1 MAVTIMTGK
10 GRREVS
16 GAGASRCDEL
26 LERDQELEALRRSFE
41 AAKNG
46 SGSTV
51 MVSGTAGVGKTSLVK
66 AFVSSLEDDET
77 PQLLWG
83 GCDDLIAPRP
93 FGPFLDMVH
102 ATGLLPDELAASP
115 NREDLLVNLQGILD
129 RPSRPAVVV
138 IEDAHWADDASVDVM
153 RYLARRIESL
163 HALMIVTSR
172 DGEGGGSHAVRGL
185 LTGSSSSAPLRLDLG
200 PLSPEAVATMGRGS
214 SIDAKH
220 LHEVSGGNPLLVSR
234 LLTVNPDEAARMARE
249 TLMSRTEHL
258 SVDGRAALQALSV
271 LPDGA
276 DPSLARTLFAD
287 RPQALHEAETT
298 GLLTSSHSHIGFRH
312 ELART
317 AVAESM
323 SFGERMAATDRVLS
337 ALTETGEDPK
347 VLVHIARA
355 AGDGPRATA
364 FALDALDHG
373 LAPNDHVGAWTMA
386 RIALECTTNLD
397 DARVGRL
404 HLAAATAG
412 RASGQNRAALRH
424 AERAV
429 QRLSRSAPDEPDGEI
444 KPAQAA
450 DLVAAWVVMA
460 DLQGDAGDNLVAR
473 STLRRAGELLQDED
487 GSPIRSR
494 EWVWCN
500 TRLANSARISTDLT
514 RAVELATASIEVA
527 EANRWSEELIHALT
541 VRGTA
546 LGGVSNPEGMEDLT
560 LAKELAVTAASPH
573 QHLSTM
579 LDLAECHMRAAQSA
593 EAEQLAGEVE
603 RLGREHQLERLR
615 YRAASLLAQTFLHR
629 GRTVEAEKLARSLL
643 AEELDPGLPRAAA
656 EAVVA
661 RILVRRGDDQVGD
674 TVDQVWN
681 MAVKAGDIGLLAFTG
696 VTRLE
701 HRWVVG
707 DEKALRQFARYLS
720 GLGERHR
727 HHRLRAEGLRVLQ
740 RLGDDLGFELPEEP
754 PTNGEDSDPEDT
766 AGENTAGVG
775 GMGDGD
781 RVAVPFEGCPP
792 PLAAALYGDHK
803 LAADRW
809 EQAGEP
815 FGRALELIESSTA
828 AAAFE
833 GLRLLDRTGATRT
846 ADLARHRLRG
856 RGLQGVP
863 RGPRRSADGGIPILT
878 GRQIE
883 VLKLIARGN
892 TNAEIADELYVA
904 RRTVD
909 NHVSA
914 ILSRLGVDRRS
925 QAVEVA
931 VSRGMIDV

>member
-1 MAVTIMTGK
+1 MAGTIMTGK
-10 GRREVS
+10 GRRGVS
-16 GAGASRCDEL
+16 GAGANRCEEL
-26 LERDQELEALRRSFE
+26 LERGQELEALRRSFDG
-41 AAKNG
+41 AKNG
-46 SGSTV
+46 FGGTV
-51 MVSGTAGVGKTSLVK
+51 MVCGSAGVGKTSLVRT
-66 AFVSSLEDDET
+66 FVSSLESDET
-77 PQLLWG
+77 LQLLWG

-115 NREDLLVNLQGILD
+115 NREDLLVNMQGILD

-138 IEDAHWADDASVDVM
+138 VEDAQWADDASIDVM
-153 RYLARRIESL
+153 RYLARRLESL
-163 HALMIVTSR
+163 HAMMIVTSR
-172 DGEGGGSHAVRGL
+172 DDEGGGNRAVRGL
-185 LTGSSSSAPLRLDLG
+185 LTGSSSSAPVRLDLG
-200 PLSPEAVATMGRGS
+200 PLSPEAVATLGRGS
-214 SIDAKH
+214 SFDAKH
-220 LHEVSGGNPLLVSR
+220 LHEVSGGNPLLVTR
-234 LLTVNPDEAARMARE
+234 LLTVSPDDAGRMARE

-258 SVDGRAALQALSV
+258 STDGRAALQALSV

-276 DPSLARTLFAD
+276 DPTLARTLFAD
-287 RPQALHEAETT
+287 RPHALHEAEGT
-298 GLLTSSHSHIGFRH
+298 GLLISTQSHIGFRH
-312 ELART
+312 DLART

-323 SFGERMAATDRVLS
+323 SFGERMSATDRVLS
-337 ALTETGEDPK
+337 ALMETGEDPK

-355 AGDGPRATA
+355 AGDGPRATE

-373 LAPNDHVGAWTMA
+373 LAPTDHRGAWAMA

-397 DARVGRL
+397 DTRIGRL

-412 RASGQNRAALRH
+412 RAISQNAEALRH

-429 QRLSRSAPDEPDGEI
+429 QRLSRSLPEPQDRTGSE
-444 KPAQAA
+444 AEVR
-450 DLVAAWVVMA
+450 DLVAAWVAMA
-460 DLQGDAGDNLVAR
+460 DLQGDAGDHLVAR
-473 STLRRAGELLQDED
+473 STLRRAMELLRDQDGE
-487 GSPIRSR
+487 PLRSR

-500 TRLANSARISTDLT
+500 TRLANSARIGTDLT
-514 RAVELATASIEVA
+514 RAVELATTSIEVA
-527 EANRWSEELIHALT
+527 EANRWSDELIHALT

-546 LGGVSNPEGMEDLT
+546 RGGVSNRDGVDDLT
-560 LAKELAVTAASPH
+560 RARELALTAATPQ
-573 QHLSTM
+573 QHLSAL
-579 LDLAECHMRAAQSA
+579 LDIADCHMRAAQSA

-603 RLGREHQLERLR
+603 RLGREHQLDRLR
-615 YRAASLLAQTFLHR
+615 YRAAALLAQTFVHR
-629 GRTVEAEKLARSLL
+629 GRTVEAEKLAKALL
-643 AEELDPGLPRAAA
+643 AEDSDPGLPRATA
-656 EAVVA
+656 EAVLA
-661 RILVRRGDDQVGD
+661 RILIRRGDDQVGEM
-674 TVDQVWN
+674 VDRVWN
-681 MAVKAGDIGLLAFTG
+681 VAVKAGEIGLLAFTG
-696 VTRLE
+696 VSRLE

-740 RLGDDLGFELPEEP
+740 RLGDDLGFQLPEGLDLDP
-754 PTNGEDSDPEDT
+754 AGGEADD
-766 AGENTAGVG
+766 GEHVDGDGVG
-775 GMGDGD
+775 DMP
-781 RVAVPFEGCPP
+781 VPFEGCPP
-792 PLAAALYGDHK
+792 PLAAALLGDHT

-809 EQAGEP
+809 EAAGEP
-815 FGRALELIESSTA
+815 FGRALELIESSSA

-856 RGLQGVP
+856 RGVQGVP
-863 RGPRRSADGGIPILT
+863 RGPRKSADGGIPILT

-883 VLKLIARGN
+883 VLKLIARGH
-892 TNAEIADELYVA
+892 TNAEIADELFVA

-931 VSRGMIDV
+931 VTRGMIDA